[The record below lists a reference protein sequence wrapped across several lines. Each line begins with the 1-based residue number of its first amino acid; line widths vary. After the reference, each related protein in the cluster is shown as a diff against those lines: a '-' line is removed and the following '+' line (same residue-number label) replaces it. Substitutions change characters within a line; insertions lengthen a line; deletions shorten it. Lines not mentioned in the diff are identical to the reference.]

1 MKNSF
6 AISLLFSASTILAT
20 SAISNYAIAV
30 PHTDKAH
37 QAEVQS
43 VTKVFSIDKMTC
55 KMCHITV
62 RKAIENVDGV
72 VKATVDYDT
81 KTATVLFDPKKASI
95 EAIALASTNSG
106 YPATIK
112 PATVKK
118 AQ

>member
-1 MKNSF
+1 MKILSTP
-6 AISLLFSASTILAT
+6 LLLATALILAT
-20 SAISNYAIAV
+20 SVTSTYTTAM
-30 PHTDKAH
+30 PHADETH
-37 QAEVQS
+37 QAAAQGMT
-43 VTKVFSIDKMTC
+43 TKVFSIDKMTC

-62 RKAIENVDGV
+62 RKAMENVDGV

-112 PATVKK
+112 PTIVKK